1 MDKAT
6 ANHYHLIRTNPH
18 YRAELRLQELED
30 KQEPCHFR
38 EYPAENPE
46 IPEVNTPRQEDSTPL
61 YNRINQLQ
69 AELNFTRNKL
79 NEHLDK
85 NSLPKSKTIGVVPL

>member
-1 MDKAT
+1 MR
-6 ANHYHLIRTNPH
+6 INPK
-18 YRAELRLQELED
+18 YWQDRQEELRRYDFKMGRQLRDLLPDVQILPVI
-30 KQEPCHFR
+30 Q
-38 EYPAENPE
+38 
-46 IPEVNTPRQEDSTPL
+46 TPRQEDSTPL

-85 NSLPKSKTIGVVPL
+85 AQNNRIIKTSGRI